1 MNPSLQTD
9 LGPVSPAPVGGPSAE
24 AVRSGGVPGGPPPR
38 GQVTLMGVP
47 TAVLMMGVLAT
58 LPAMAVT
65 QFSPHPPMLGVGAL
79 SFFGA
84 VSLIMAHRKRRG
96 QD

>member
-1 MNPSLQTD
+1 
-9 LGPVSPAPVGGPSAE
+9 
-24 AVRSGGVPGGPPPR
+24 
-38 GQVTLMGVP
+38 MGVP